1 MGGESGDDGD
11 GGGEVGVD
19 VVGGVGIDLGFGV
32 CVDVDEEAGEV
43 H

>member
-1 MGGESGDDGD
+1 MWVVNLVMVVMG
-11 GGGEVGVD
+11 
-19 VVGGVGIDLGFGV
+19 VVKWVGIDLGFGV

>member
-1 MGGESGDDGD
+1 MGGESGDGFD

-19 VVGGVGIDLGFGV
+19 VGGGVGIDLGFGV

>member
-1 MGGESGDDGD
+1 MW
-11 GGGEVGVD
+11 
-19 VVGGVGIDLGFGV
+19 VVVWVVKWVLVWVFGV